1 MEVRSSLIAE
11 SPSVACGEVPEL
23 PEAAQHFPAVND
35 HDCLIF
41 SGYSCTQRQQ
51 RYMSGMPGN
60 STEKLSLP
68 RYPAVTVAHR
78 CNLPADERTM
88 ALPAQCAAAV

>member
-41 SGYSCTQRQQ
+41 SGYSCVHRQQ
-51 RYMSGMPGN
+51 RHVSGLPGN
-60 STEKLSLP
+60 STGNLSLP
-68 RYPAVTVAHR
+68 RYLGVAVTHR

>member
-11 SPSVACGEVPEL
+11 SPSVAGGQVPEL
-23 PEAAQHFPAVND
+23 PEAVQFFPAVND

-41 SGYSCTQRQQ
+41 SAYSCVHRQQ
-51 RYMSGMPGN
+51 RHVSGLPGN
-60 STEKLSLP
+60 STGNLSLP
-68 RYPAVTVAHR
+68 RYLGVAVTRR

-88 ALPAQCAAAV
+88 ALTDQYNAAA